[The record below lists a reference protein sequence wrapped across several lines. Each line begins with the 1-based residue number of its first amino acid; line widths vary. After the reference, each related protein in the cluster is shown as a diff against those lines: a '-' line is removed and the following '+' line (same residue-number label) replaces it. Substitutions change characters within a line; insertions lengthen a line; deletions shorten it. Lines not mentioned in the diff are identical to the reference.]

1 MKKWIAI
8 LLIIAMLLTLVA
20 CKDRDDEMT
29 PTTQTTEEAPAQTAS
44 SKEESTETS
53 NTPAETNQ
61 TPIEITEEPTATT
74 EATTETATQTATEPT
89 ETEIA
94 VEEEFWQEENLVYPL
109 VFHFSSGAGAWYTS
123 LYLYEDGSFTGEFH
137 DANQGENG
145 DAYPYGTINTCTF
158 TGKFASAERLD
169 MYTYGMKLEYME
181 TDSPVGE
188 EWIEEGV
195 RYVTAMP
202 YGLEEGEN
210 FQIFL
215 PNTPASMLSE
225 DQLFWWPGRFR
236 EGETILRAYGLLNMN
251 TDQCFF
257 TETIQEVSFPLSF
270 YFSSGAGGWGTEL
283 YLEED
288 GSFTGY
294 YRDSEM
300 GTTGEGYP
308 CGTAY
313 VCTFS
318 GRFGQGKRIDN
329 FTYGLKLEELN
340 FEKPVGEEWIEDE
353 IRYVAS
359 QPAGLELGT
368 DYVIYLPNT
377 PTSLLSED
385 QLFWWPGRYYG
396 DYITTLHG
404 YGLYNTADDSGF
416 FCMMEE

>member
-1 MKKWIAI
+1 MKKWIA
-8 LLIIAMLLTLVA
+8 LLLTVAMLLTLVA
-20 CKDRDDEMT
+20 CKDKTDKET
-29 PTTQTTEEAPAQTAS
+29 PTTVAAEEPRQTTSAEE
-44 SKEESTETS
+44 EH
-53 NTPAETNQ
+53 AETTGPATEN
-61 TPIEITEEPTATT
+61 IEEPTETT
-74 EATTETATQTATEPT
+74 AEPTETATEPT
-89 ETEIA
+89 ETEIG

-109 VFHFSSGAGAWYTS
+109 TFHFSSGAGAWYTS
-123 LYLYEDGSFTGEFH
+123 LYLYEDGSFTGEFR

-145 DAYPYGTINTCTF
+145 DGYPYGTINTCAF
-158 TGKFASAERLD
+158 TGKFGSAERLD
-169 MYTYGMKLEYME
+169 MYTYGMKLEHIE
-181 TDSPVGE
+181 TDSPVGA

-195 RYVTAMP
+195 RYVTATP

-215 PNTPASMLSE
+215 PNTPVSMLSE
-225 DQLFWWPGRFR
+225 DQLFWWPGRFS

-257 TETIQEVSFPLSF
+257 TETIQEVSFPLFF
-270 YFSSGAGGWGTEL
+270 YFSSGAGAWGTEL

-294 YRDSEM
+294 YRDAEM

-308 CGTAY
+308 CGTVY

-329 FTYGLKLEELN
+329 YTYGLKLEELK
-340 FEKPVGEEWIEDE
+340 FEKSVGEEWIEDE

-359 QPAGLELGT
+359 QPAGLELGA

-385 QLFWWPGRYYG
+385 QLFWWPGRFG
-396 DYITTLHG
+396 EEMTTLNG
-404 YGLYNTADDSGF
+404 YGLYNLYDQSGF
-416 FCMMEE
+416 FSMMDN